1 MEMKYG
7 HSVAAWNE
15 AKQEAIEA
23 MIRRARVRG
32 MIPYSDLVAEIHAIR
47 FRAHDSGFHYMLG
60 EISVEEDAE
69 GRGMLSVIVV
79 HKHGDMQP
87 GPGFFELA
95 QSLGYRTNDVLE
107 FWVKELHKV
116 HGYWSNKK

>member
-1 MEMKYG
+1 MEKKYG
-7 HSVAAWNE
+7 HSVAAWND
-15 AKQEAIEA
+15 AKREAIEA
-23 MIRRARVRG
+23 MVRRARLRG

-47 FRAHDSGFHYMLG
+47 FSARDTAFYHMLG

-95 QSLGYRTNDVLE
+95 ESLGYKTRDTLA
-107 FWVKELHKV
+107 FWVDELKKV
-116 HGYWSNKK
+116 HGYWSKKK